1 MKTVILVSGNI
12 DSGKS
17 STIRMIYQQLFLL
30 QNQHQFNGNPE
41 ATLQIQDFAADEDFY
56 AVFPSIKGKR
66 IGLISGGDW
75 IEEFSHIF
83 NEINNDIDVLICASR
98 SKNSPNSVY
107 RFIVEE
113 LPQNGFGIK
122 LNFSTFPTAP
132 NEERTEM
139 QQNISEAVIS
149 TLT

>member
-1 MKTVILVSGNI
+1 MKAVILISGNI

-41 ATLQIQDFAADEDFY
+41 TTLQIQDFAAGEDFY
-56 AVFPSIKGKR
+56 AVFPAIKGKR
-66 IGLISGGDW
+66 IGLISGSDW
-75 IEEFSHIF
+75 LEEFQDIF
-83 NEINNDIDVLICASR
+83 NKVKKDIDILICASR

-113 LPQNGFGIK
+113 LPRNSFGIK
-122 LNFSTFPTAP
+122 LNFSTFPTVS

-139 QQNISEAVIS
+139 QQNIAETVIN
-149 TLT
+149 TL

>member
-41 ATLQIQDFAADEDFY
+41 TTLQIQDFAVGEDFY
-56 AVFPSIKGKR
+56 AVFSSIKGKR

-75 IEEFSHIF
+75 LEEFQDIF
-83 NEINNDIDVLICASR
+83 NKVKKDIDILICASR

-113 LPQNGFGIK
+113 LPRNGFGLK
-122 LNFSTFPTAP
+122 LNFSTFPTVP

-139 QQNISEAVIS
+139 QQNIAEAVIN
-149 TLT
+149 TL